1 MSSQFS
7 MTTFLDNASE
17 SKVHEMFENFKTYFT
32 GNPAFEK
39 SSEREILECLLAD
52 VDTQVG
58 CAMYCDEDC
67 REILYL
73 QQDLKYKTKLE
84 ELVHSDYHNM
94 SVTANVLA
102 MGPVEE
108 RR

>member
-17 SKVHEMFENFKTYFT
+17 SKVHEMFKNFKTYFT

-67 REILYL
+67 REILYV
-73 QQDLKYKTKLE
+73 QQDLEYKTKLE
-84 ELVHSDYHNM
+84 ELVRSDYHRM
-94 SVTANVLA
+94 SVTANELS
-102 MGPVEE
+102 MGPLEE